1 MDEDFEKDINRYIEM
16 GVINVEG
23 VDQDGEIIYS
33 IDESAKDLAP
43 ELWESHQSYV
53 DRGLLDLY
61 NRGLIQVE
69 YDENLEATIWLSEEG
84 KEIAEKMGYLD
95 VNRFDDDSN

>member
-1 MDEDFEKDINRYIEM
+1 MDEEFEKDISRYIEL

-23 VDQDGEIIYS
+23 VDKDGEIIYS

-43 ELWESHQSYV
+43 ELWESHQAYV

-61 NRGLIQVE
+61 NRGLIEVE
-69 YDENLEATIWLSEEG
+69 YDENLEATIWLSQEG
-84 KEIAEKMGYLD
+84 KEIAKEMGYLD
-95 VNRFDDDSN
+95 VEKFENDSN